1 MQACVACMFVL
12 AIVCVLLCLNSLDPS
27 SSQAADE
34 VRSTLCSQFWC
45 VFEEVLGA

>member
-12 AIVCVLLCLNSLDPS
+12 GVLLCLNSLDPS